1 MRRYFLIAKDTV
13 LFRLLCIY
21 LDIRS
26 VLTCKEINPKME
38 LVWSH
43 LFYVVSIESKHRK
56 EEKIWRKVADCF
68 TVCALAIKTNA
79 KEIRSNHNLLCRKER
94 KLFLISFQHFCLFDG
109 VGLLFNIANKY
120 PF

>member
-1 MRRYFLIAKDTV
+1 MRRYFLIGKDTV
-13 LFRLLCIY
+13 LFPLLCIY

-26 VLTCKEINPKME
+26 VLTCKEINPRLE
-38 LVWSH
+38 LLWSH

-79 KEIRSNHNLLCRKER
+79 KEIRSNHNLLCREER

-109 VGLLFNIANKY
+109 VGLLS
-120 PF
+120 